1 MALPSVRPDSLRRS
15 ERLWS
20 RSHVSRSLFQGGGR
34 ATGRIRRTDQCLYGV
49 LPRSLLQL
57 RLSVALRGLPARSY
71 STADPAAAELRA
83 PLHRPQILALT
94 PPSRSTRPM
103 PASAY
108 EQRQLPSMS

>member
-71 STADPAAAELRA
+71 STADPAAAQLPP
-83 PLHRPQILALT
+83 PLQRPQILALT
-94 PPSRSTRPM
+94 RPSRSRRPF
-103 PASAY
+103 PASASA
-108 EQRQLPSMS
+108 QPTSIRM